1 MSTLGTVQLLFAAI
15 ALVMVGLG
23 LSLQLDDF
31 RRVAREKRAMAVALP
46 LQLVVMPVTA
56 YALAI
61 AFELSPPYAVGL
73 MLLASAPGSISS
85 SIYSNAFG
93 GNVALSMSL
102 TGVNTALSMVTLPLI
117 CSWSLAH
124 FEGVNGASP
133 QLVGKLAEAMLTL
146 TAPVGLGMIIRVKA
160 PGFAA
165 RAERPMRVL
174 SLLVLVAFSIGA
186 IVKEWQ
192 SLVAAFSAVG
202 LTVVIFNLLSLTM
215 GYAVARKVCD
225 KPASALAIAFDLGV
239 RSAVLSIYVAMTTLQ
254 STQTALP
261 AAVYSVTMVIFA
273 LSFGFLVRRRQ
284 LARARTAAFGFES

>member
-15 ALVMVGLG
+15 ALVMAGLG
-23 LSLQLDDF
+23 LSLQVDDF
-31 RRVAREKRAMAVALP
+31 RRVVREKRAVAVALS
-46 LQLVVMPVTA
+46 LQLIVMPATA
-56 YALAI
+56 YLLAI
-61 AFELSPPYAVGL
+61 AFELAPPYAVGL
-73 MLLASAPGSISS
+73 MLLASAPGSISA

-102 TGVNTALSMVTLPLI
+102 TGVNTALSMVTLPVI

-133 QLVGKLAEAMLTL
+133 QVVGKLVEAMLTL
-146 TAPVGLGMIIRVKA
+146 VAPVAIGMIVRVRA
-160 PGFAA
+160 PDFAA
-165 RAERPMRVL
+165 KAQGPMRVV
-174 SLLVLVAFSIGA
+174 SLLVLIAFSIGA

-192 SLVAAFSAVG
+192 SLVEAFSAVG
-202 LTVVIFNLLSLTM
+202 LTVVIFNLLSLMM
-215 GYAVARKVCD
+215 GYGVAHKLCD
-225 KPASALAIAFDLGV
+225 NQASAVAIAFDMGV

-273 LSFGFLVRRRQ
+273 LSFGLVIRRKHQ
-284 LARARTAAFGFES
+284 ARTRIQDLGFRS